1 MNKDNTTDQQLLLI
15 DLDSN
20 STPETQIDT
29 SNLVYFSL
37 AKKEI
42 LQDKRAQALK
52 AIERLSEDLKEM

>member
-1 MNKDNTTDQQLLLI
+1 MKKDNTTDQQLLLI

-37 AKKEI
+37 AKK
-42 LQDKRAQALK
+42 
-52 AIERLSEDLKEM
+52 